1 MAVDVNAAA
10 DDGFIVRHV
19 EMERCERSVGG
30 RHFCMVPI
38 PMYTSELKGTNINN
52 QQSAIR

>member
-19 EMERCERSVGG
+19 EMEMCEGIQAAP
-30 RHFCMVPI
+30 FLYQFLP
-38 PMYTSELKGTNINN
+38 TSAVE
-52 QQSAIR
+52 